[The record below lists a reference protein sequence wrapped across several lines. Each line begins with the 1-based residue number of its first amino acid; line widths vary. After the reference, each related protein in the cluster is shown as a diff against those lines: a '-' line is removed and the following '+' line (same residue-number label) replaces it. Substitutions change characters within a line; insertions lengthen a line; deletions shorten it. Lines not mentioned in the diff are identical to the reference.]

1 MEQIG
6 VKFKSGHMLV
16 ILDPDTKKV
25 NITATINNT
34 AVSGNTTLKP
44 VKTAKEAK

>member
-6 VKFKSGHMLV
+6 VKFASGHMLV

-25 NITATINNT
+25 NITATINDT
-34 AVSGNTTLKP
+34 AMAGNVTLKP
-44 VKTAKEAK
+44 VKAAKESK